1 MSEIDK
7 TPCKPRRDEIS
18 GHPAPAHH
26 YCEDRLTQ
34 LIEWAR
40 GYLSS
45 EVPGQYT
52 SDAALNLAL
61 VVWTEEQQEAR
72 AS

>member
-1 MSEIDK
+1 MRDK
-7 TPCKPRRDEIS
+7 TCCKPQRDEIT
-18 GHPAPAHH
+18 GHPVPTHH

-61 VVWTEEQQEAR
+61 VAWMDERQEDR
-72 AS
+72 QS